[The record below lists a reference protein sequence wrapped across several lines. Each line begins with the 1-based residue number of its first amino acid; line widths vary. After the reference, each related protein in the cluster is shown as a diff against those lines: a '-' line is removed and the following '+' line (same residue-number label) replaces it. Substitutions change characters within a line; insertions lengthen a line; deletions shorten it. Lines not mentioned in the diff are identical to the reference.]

1 MTTQATNDPAGK
13 DHFLFEPLRVAI
25 DTAMSRGSNGEEI
38 ADSILR
44 LLDRHRLTTYARPDQ
59 IPLLSTTGR
68 TLIAI
73 IEDPGIT
80 QRALSQYIGISETHI
95 NNAVKQLLKNNLI
108 TKTKVKGRNS
118 YTFNYKEGLNHP
130 DISRLLD
137 TLLPYIKLL
146 ADSGAKSE

>member
-1 MTTQATNDPAGK
+1 MAAQASSHSDAN

-25 DTAMSRGSNGEEI
+25 DTALAKGSSGEQI

-59 IPLLSTTGR
+59 IPLLSSHGR
-68 TLIAI
+68 ALIAI

-80 QRALSQYIGISETHI
+80 QRALSQYLGISENHV
-95 NNAVKQLLKNNLI
+95 NGSVKQLLKNNLI
-108 TKTKVKGRNS
+108 TKTKVSGRNS
-118 YTFNYKEGLNHP
+118 YSFNYQEGLNHP

-137 TLLPYIKLL
+137 TLLPYIKKLTDERD
-146 ADSGAKSE
+146 ATE